1 MKVYLIGFMAS
12 GKTTVGKELAHALGF
27 KFVDLDEYIEVK
39 HKRTV
44 KQIFETKGEEY
55 FRIAENEALKEVSSF
70 NGDFVVSSGGG
81 TSCFY
86 NSMDY
91 MNRVGMTVYLRMDVS
106 TLVSRLINEKVTR
119 PLLQDKTKD
128 ELNDYIIRVL
138 DERKKYYE
146 KAKVV
151 VDADYSNP
159 QDLSKML
166 KEIIQGDK

>member
-1 MKVYLIGFMAS
+1 MAS
-12 GKTTVGKELAHALGF
+12 GKTTVGRELANALGF
-27 KFVDLDEYIEVK
+27 RFVDLDEYIETK
-39 HKRTV
+39 HKRTI
-44 KQIFETKGEEY
+44 KQIFEIKGEEY

-91 MNRVGMTVYLRMDVS
+91 MNHAGMTVYLRMEVA
-106 TLVSRLINEKVTR
+106 TLVARLINAKISR
-119 PLLQDKTKD
+119 PLLWGKSKE

-138 DERKKYYE
+138 DERKKFYE

-151 VDADYSNP
+151 VDADHINP